1 MTRRL
6 MNGRAE
12 DAERTW
18 RPENW
23 TSFEVGGR
31 APVWVAAMFSL
42 ALIVGCE
49 EPAATSTPTTTAQV
63 TEQEGPDPTESFD
76 RAADFLQ
83 RMDEFEPEQID
94 GQIIYHLNRWVDA
107 SDLKVDWEP
116 DPLIEDLP
124 AEFREHSS
132 LSEIRDPKFQ
142 ITDFE
147 ALKEALWMRKASNW
161 IATNDE
167 QPSLVVWDESTTEAL
182 GHENVRLLQ
191 EATRLFDWT
200 IRNVQLD
207 EMLNEPTGPV
217 AGAEGTAERSDVSP
231 ARRAMPGPGYTAE
244 PWQVML
250 YGHGDFWQRSRV
262 FIQLARQQGLDVV
275 MLGVPKSEGSKKTE
289 PWLPA
294 LLLGEH
300 LYLFDAKL
308 GTPLPGPDGKG
319 IATLAEVRANTNL
332 LKSLSVGDAHPY
344 RVGAGDLQ
352 HVTALIDASPEYLAG
367 RMVKLQQRL
376 TGKNQL
382 VLSVSPRE
390 LAKRLRGI
398 EGVDRV
404 ALWTLPIEADMFR
417 STVKRLLANDENF
430 RGMFLQQF
438 GLFEG
443 RHPLV
448 QARQKYF
455 GGEFDDVDEKL
466 GATGLYMECRLPDEL
481 IRDLATNPAAQKR
494 MGFEQGNL
502 KPEIFQRQ
510 MQGAQMIA
518 LQAKTNAT
526 YWIGFVHFANG
537 NYKVA
542 SDWFQR
548 SAEQHEGQG
557 PWAAG
562 AKYNLARSYEA
573 LGRWEDAR
581 KIYLLSESPQQHGDL
596 VRARLIAQQ
605 HP

>member
-1 MTRRL
+1 
-6 MNGRAE
+6 MNGRAN
-12 DAERTW
+12 DAKWNWPGMGSASTW
-18 RPENW
+18 L
-23 TSFEVGGR
+23 GG
-31 APVWVAAMFSL
+31 AAGCLAARYAAAWLCL
-42 ALIVGCE
+42 ALVVGCE
-49 EPAATSTPTTTAQV
+49 EPAATNVPTTTAEV
-63 TEQEGPDPTESFD
+63 TEQDGPDPTESFD

-94 GQIIYHLNRWVDA
+94 GQIIYHLNRWVD
-107 SDLKVDWEP
+107 STDLKVDWEP
-116 DPLIEDLP
+116 DPMIEDLP
-124 AEFREHSS
+124 AELREHSA

-147 ALKEALWMRKASNW
+147 AFKEALWMRKVSNW
-161 IATNDE
+161 VATSDE
-167 QPSLVVWDESTTEAL
+167 QPSLVVWDESTDTL

-207 EMLNEPTGPV
+207 QMLDEPTGPV
-217 AGAEGTAERSDVSP
+217 AGAEGTPERPDVSP
-231 ARRAMPGPGYTAE
+231 ARRAIPGPGYTAE

-275 MLGVPKSEGSKKTE
+275 MLGVPKSEGSKQTE

-294 LLLGEH
+294 LLLDGH

-308 GTPLPGPDGKG
+308 GVPLPRPDGKG
-319 IATLAEVRANTNL
+319 IASLADLRANPNL

-344 RVGAGDLQ
+344 RIDAADLQ
-352 HVTALIDASPEYLAG
+352 YVTAWIDASPEYLAG
-367 RMVKLQQRL
+367 RMAKLEQRL

-382 VLSVSPRE
+382 VLSVSPGE
-390 LAKRLRGI
+390 LAKRLRQVD
-398 EGVDRV
+398 GVERV
-404 ALWTLPIEADMFR
+404 ALWMLPIEADMFR
-417 STVKRLLANDENF
+417 STVKRLVANDENF

-455 GGEFDDVDEKL
+455 SGEFDDMDEKL

-481 IRDLATNPAAQKR
+481 IRDLAINPAAQKR
-494 MGFEQGNL
+494 MGFEQGSM

-548 SAEQHEGQG
+548 SADQHEGQG